1 MNKELLKNSR
11 LTLSKSTLITR
22 IDNEDIVFDALNG
35 IYFRINNSGKTILDL
50 LQKKITVEE
59 IINEYRSIFD
69 LSESHAE
76 KDVID
81 LSITLIE
88 KKIVRIA

>member
-35 IYFRINNSGKTILDL
+35 IFFLINNSGKTILDL
-50 LQKKITVEE
+50 LQKITVEE

-88 KKIVRIA
+88 KK